1 MPVASSQ
8 GKRGAQKEKLFIL
21 NGKYVLHCGTMKK
34 GTYLICVTLVAMGIL
49 LALAAGLASANMF
62 VPIVAVAGGI
72 GILALCRRRVTEV
85 TEDELSAVISGKA
98 ALSALEITI
107 ICAAVGFAVLMVFSY
122 SGGMGSGLHTYENG
136 SIRVFYGVLTAPPD
150 PEFLYKGFYLIPD
163 PAHLTGDDLLA
174 LDDMFSKGH
183 LIHDSAR
190 AFGAALGVVAV
201 LLAVLYGVFL
211 GYYNRK
217 YGT

>member
-1 MPVASSQ
+1 M
-8 GKRGAQKEKLFIL
+8 KRQ
-21 NGKYVLHCGTMKK
+21 
-34 GTYLICVTLVAMGIL
+34 TYLICIALVAAGII
-49 LALAAGLASANMF
+49 LALGVGLTSANMI

-72 GILALCRRRVTEV
+72 AILALCRRSVAEI
-85 TEDELSAVISGKA
+85 TEDELSATISGKA
-98 ALSALEITI
+98 ALSALEVTI

-122 SGGMGSGLHTYENG
+122 SSGTGSTLHTFENG
-136 SIRVFYGVLTAPPD
+136 SIRVSSMVLTAPPD
-150 PEFLYKGFYLIPD
+150 PEFLYKGSYLIPD

-174 LDDMFSKGH
+174 LDDMFAKGH
-183 LIHDSAR
+183 LIRDSAR
-190 AFGAALGVVAV
+190 AFGAALGVAAV